1 MWRTIYVT
9 GDTANNDKG
18 FIMIKIFLVEDQAL
32 VRDAV
37 SALLS
42 LDFNIDV
49 IGQASNGQDA
59 FKAINDMA
67 EDALPDIILTD
78 IEMPNMNGIELSEL
92 IAKKYP
98 AIKMVIMTTFSRA
111 GYIRRS
117 LNAQVKGF
125 ILKEAPSDELINALK
140 KVMQGQKV
148 IDPELAINALD
159 DADPLT
165 NKERKA
171 LKLASDGL
179 KTSDIAKQLF
189 LSEGTVRNYLSDAI
203 AKLNATNRVDAAR
216 IAKQKGWL

>member
-1 MWRTIYVT
+1 
-9 GDTANNDKG
+9 
-18 FIMIKIFLVEDQAL
+18 MIRVYLVEDQAL

-37 SALLS
+37 AALLG
-42 LDFNIDV
+42 LDFNIEI

-59 FKAINDMA
+59 LNAI
-67 EDALPDIILTD
+67 EALDSDLHPDIILTD
-78 IEMPNMNGIELSEL
+78 IEMPTMNGIELSEK
-92 IAKKYP
+92 IAVKFP
-98 AIKMVIMTTFSRA
+98 TIKMVIMTTFSRA
-111 GYIRRS
+111 GYIRRA
-117 LNAQVKGF
+117 LTTGVKGF
-125 ILKEAPSDELINALK
+125 ILKEAPSEELINALK

-165 NKERKA
+165 DKERKA

-189 LSEGTVRNYLSDAI
+189 ISEGTTRNYLSDAI
-203 AKLNATNRVDAAR
+203 AKLNATNRIDAAR

>member
-1 MWRTIYVT
+1 
-9 GDTANNDKG
+9 
-18 FIMIKIFLVEDQAL
+18 MIKIFLVEDQAL

-49 IGQASNGQDA
+49 IGQASNGLDA
-59 FKAINDMA
+59 LNAINALD
-67 EDALPDIILTD
+67 EDAMPDIILTD
-78 IEMPNMNGIELSEL
+78 IEMPKMNGIELSEK
-92 IAKKYP
+92 IAMQFP
-98 AIKMVIMTTFSRA
+98 VIKMVIMTTFSRA

-117 LNAQVKGF
+117 LSAGVKGF

-165 NKERKA
+165 DKERKA

-179 KTSDIAKQLF
+179 KTSEIATQLF
-189 LSEGTVRNYLSDAI
+189 ISEGTTRNYLSDAI
-203 AKLNATNRVDAAR
+203 AKLNATNRIDAAR

>member
-1 MWRTIYVT
+1 
-9 GDTANNDKG
+9 
-18 FIMIKIFLVEDQAL
+18 MIKVYLVEDQAL

-37 SALLS
+37 GALLS
-42 LDFNIDV
+42 LDFNIEV

-59 FKAINDMA
+59 LNAIKALAD
-67 EDALPDIILTD
+67 EALPDIILTD
-78 IEMPNMNGIELSEL
+78 IEMPHMSGIELSEQ
-92 IAKKYP
+92 IAATFP
-98 AIKMVIMTTFSRA
+98 TIKMVIMTTFSRA

-117 LNAQVKGF
+117 LALGVKGF

-165 NKERKA
+165 DKERKA

-189 LSEGTVRNYLSDAI
+189 ISEGTTRNFLSDAI

>member
-1 MWRTIYVT
+1 
-9 GDTANNDKG
+9 
-18 FIMIKIFLVEDQAL
+18 MIRVYLVEDQAL

-37 SALLS
+37 AALLG
-42 LDFNIDV
+42 LDFNIEI

-59 FKAINDMA
+59 LNAI
-67 EDALPDIILTD
+67 EALDSDLHPDIILTD
-78 IEMPNMNGIELSEL
+78 IEMPTMNGIELSEK
-92 IAKKYP
+92 IATKFP

-111 GYIRRS
+111 GYIRRA
-117 LNAQVKGF
+117 LTAGVKGF
-125 ILKEAPSDELINALK
+125 ILKEAPSEELINALK

-165 NKERKA
+165 DKERKA

-189 LSEGTVRNYLSDAI
+189 ISEGTTRNYLSDAI
-203 AKLNATNRVDAAR
+203 AKLNATNRIDAAR

>member
-1 MWRTIYVT
+1 
-9 GDTANNDKG
+9 
-18 FIMIKIFLVEDQAL
+18 MIKVYLVEDQAL

-37 SALLS
+37 GALLS
-42 LDFNIDV
+42 LDFNIEV
-49 IGQASNGQDA
+49 IGQASSGQDA
-59 FKAINDMA
+59 LNAIKALAD
-67 EDALPDIILTD
+67 EALPDIILTD
-78 IEMPNMNGIELSEL
+78 IEMPHMSGIELSEQ
-92 IAKKYP
+92 IAATFP
-98 AIKMVIMTTFSRA
+98 TIKMVIMTTFSRA

-117 LNAQVKGF
+117 LALGVKGF

-165 NKERKA
+165 DKERKA

-189 LSEGTVRNYLSDAI
+189 ISEGTTRNYLSDAI

>member
-1 MWRTIYVT
+1 
-9 GDTANNDKG
+9 
-18 FIMIKIFLVEDQAL
+18 MIRVYLVEDQAL

-37 SALLS
+37 AALLG
-42 LDFNIDV
+42 LDFNIEI

-59 FKAINDMA
+59 LNAI
-67 EDALPDIILTD
+67 EALDSDLHPDIILTD
-78 IEMPNMNGIELSEL
+78 IEMPTMNGIELSEK
-92 IAKKYP
+92 IAAKFP

-111 GYIRRS
+111 GYIRRA
-117 LNAQVKGF
+117 LTAGVKGF
-125 ILKEAPSDELINALK
+125 ILKEAPSEELINALK

-165 NKERKA
+165 DKERKA

-189 LSEGTVRNYLSDAI
+189 ISEGTTRNYLSDAI
-203 AKLNATNRVDAAR
+203 AKLNATNRIDAAR

>member
-1 MWRTIYVT
+1 
-9 GDTANNDKG
+9 
-18 FIMIKIFLVEDQAL
+18 MIRVYLVEDQAL

-37 SALLS
+37 AALLG
-42 LDFNIDV
+42 LDFNIEI

-59 FKAINDMA
+59 LNAI
-67 EDALPDIILTD
+67 EALDSDLHPDIILTD
-78 IEMPNMNGIELSEL
+78 IEMPTMNGIELSEK
-92 IAKKYP
+92 IAAKFP

-111 GYIRRS
+111 GYIRRA
-117 LNAQVKGF
+117 LTAGVKGF
-125 ILKEAPSDELINALK
+125 ILKEAPSEELINALK

-165 NKERKA
+165 DKERKA

-179 KTSDIAKQLF
+179 KTSEIAKQLF
-189 LSEGTVRNYLSDAI
+189 ISEGTTRNYLSDAI
-203 AKLNATNRVDAAR
+203 AKLNATNRIDAAR

>member
-1 MWRTIYVT
+1 
-9 GDTANNDKG
+9 
-18 FIMIKIFLVEDQAL
+18 MIKVYLVEDQAL

-37 SALLS
+37 GALLS
-42 LDFNIDV
+42 LDFNIEV

-59 FKAINDMA
+59 LNAIKALAD
-67 EDALPDIILTD
+67 EALPDIILTD
-78 IEMPNMNGIELSEL
+78 IEMPHMSGIELSEQ
-92 IAKKYP
+92 IAATFP
-98 AIKMVIMTTFSRA
+98 TIKMVIMTTFSRA

-117 LNAQVKGF
+117 LALGVKGF

-165 NKERKA
+165 DKERKA

-189 LSEGTVRNYLSDAI
+189 ISEGTTRNYLSDAI

>member
-1 MWRTIYVT
+1 
-9 GDTANNDKG
+9 
-18 FIMIKIFLVEDQAL
+18 MIKVYLVEDQAL
-32 VRDAV
+32 VRDAIA
-37 SALLS
+37 ALLS
-42 LDFNIDV
+42 LDFNIEI

-59 FKAINDMA
+59 LNAI
-67 EDALPDIILTD
+67 EALDSDLHPDIILTD
-78 IEMPNMNGIELSEL
+78 IEMPTMNGIELSEK
-92 IAKKYP
+92 IATKFP

-111 GYIRRS
+111 GYIRRA
-117 LNAQVKGF
+117 LTAGVKGF
-125 ILKEAPSDELINALK
+125 ILKEAPSEELINALK

-165 NKERKA
+165 DKERKA

-189 LSEGTVRNYLSDAI
+189 ISEGTTRNYLSDAI
-203 AKLNATNRVDAAR
+203 AKLNATNRIDAAR

>member
-1 MWRTIYVT
+1 
-9 GDTANNDKG
+9 
-18 FIMIKIFLVEDQAL
+18 MIKIFLVEDQAL

-49 IGQASNGQDA
+49 IGQASNGLDA
-59 FKAINDMA
+59 LNAINGLD
-67 EDALPDIILTD
+67 EDAMPDIILTD
-78 IEMPNMNGIELSEL
+78 IEMPKMNGIELSEK
-92 IAKKYP
+92 IAMQFP

-117 LNAQVKGF
+117 LSAGVKGF

-165 NKERKA
+165 DKERKA

-179 KTSDIAKQLF
+179 KTSEIATQLF
-189 LSEGTVRNYLSDAI
+189 ISEGTTRNYLSDAI
-203 AKLNATNRVDAAR
+203 AKLNATNRIDAAR

>member
-1 MWRTIYVT
+1 
-9 GDTANNDKG
+9 
-18 FIMIKIFLVEDQAL
+18 MIRVYLVEDQAL

-37 SALLS
+37 AALLG
-42 LDFNIDV
+42 LDFNIEI

-59 FKAINDMA
+59 LKAI
-67 EDALPDIILTD
+67 EALDSDLHPDIILTD
-78 IEMPNMNGIELSEL
+78 IEMPTMNGIELSEK
-92 IAKKYP
+92 IAAKFP

-111 GYIRRS
+111 GYIRRA
-117 LNAQVKGF
+117 LTTGVKGF
-125 ILKEAPSDELINALK
+125 ILKEAPSEELINALK

-165 NKERKA
+165 DKERKA

-189 LSEGTVRNYLSDAI
+189 ISEGTTRNYLSDAI
-203 AKLNATNRVDAAR
+203 SKLNATNRIDAAR

>member
-1 MWRTIYVT
+1 
-9 GDTANNDKG
+9 
-18 FIMIKIFLVEDQAL
+18 MIRVYLVEDQAL

-37 SALLS
+37 AALLG
-42 LDFNIDV
+42 LDFNIEI

-59 FKAINDMA
+59 LNAI
-67 EDALPDIILTD
+67 EALDSDLHPDIILTD
-78 IEMPNMNGIELSEL
+78 IEMPTMNGIELSEK
-92 IAKKYP
+92 IAAKFP

-111 GYIRRS
+111 GYIRRA
-117 LNAQVKGF
+117 LTTGVKGF
-125 ILKEAPSDELINALK
+125 ILKEAPSEELINALK

-148 IDPELAINALD
+148 IAPELAINALD

-165 NKERKA
+165 DKERKA

-189 LSEGTVRNYLSDAI
+189 ISEGTTRNYLSDAI
-203 AKLNATNRVDAAR
+203 AKLNATNRIDAAR

>member
-1 MWRTIYVT
+1 
-9 GDTANNDKG
+9 
-18 FIMIKIFLVEDQAL
+18 MIKIFLVEDQAL

-42 LDFNIDV
+42 LDFNIEV
-49 IGQASNGQDA
+49 IGQASNGLDA
-59 FKAINDMA
+59 LNAINALD
-67 EDALPDIILTD
+67 EDAMPDIILTD
-78 IEMPNMNGIELSEL
+78 IEMPKMNGIELSEK
-92 IAKKYP
+92 IAMQFP

-117 LNAQVKGF
+117 LSAGVKGF

-165 NKERKA
+165 DKERKA

-179 KTSDIAKQLF
+179 KTSEIATQLF
-189 LSEGTVRNYLSDAI
+189 ISEGTTRNYLSDAI
-203 AKLNATNRVDAAR
+203 AKLNATNRIDAAR

>member
-1 MWRTIYVT
+1 
-9 GDTANNDKG
+9 
-18 FIMIKIFLVEDQAL
+18 MIKVYLVEDQAL

-49 IGQASNGQDA
+49 IGQASNGLDA
-59 FKAINDMA
+59 LNAINALD
-67 EDALPDIILTD
+67 EDAMPDIILTD
-78 IEMPNMNGIELSEL
+78 IEMPKMNGIELSEK
-92 IAKKYP
+92 IAMQFP

-117 LNAQVKGF
+117 LSAGVKGF

-165 NKERKA
+165 DKERKA

-179 KTSDIAKQLF
+179 KTSEIATQLF
-189 LSEGTVRNYLSDAI
+189 ISEGTTRNYLSDAI
-203 AKLNATNRVDAAR
+203 AKLNATNRIDAAR

>member
-1 MWRTIYVT
+1 
-9 GDTANNDKG
+9 
-18 FIMIKIFLVEDQAL
+18 MIKVYLVEDQAL

-37 SALLS
+37 GALLS
-42 LDFNIDV
+42 LDFNIEV

-59 FKAINDMA
+59 LNAIKALTD
-67 EDALPDIILTD
+67 EALPDIILTD
-78 IEMPNMNGIELSEL
+78 IEMPHMSGIELSEQ
-92 IAKKYP
+92 IAATFP
-98 AIKMVIMTTFSRA
+98 TIKMVIMTTFSRA

-117 LNAQVKGF
+117 LALGVKGF

-165 NKERKA
+165 DKERKA

-189 LSEGTVRNYLSDAI
+189 ISEGTTRNYLSDAI

>member
-1 MWRTIYVT
+1 
-9 GDTANNDKG
+9 
-18 FIMIKIFLVEDQAL
+18 MIKIFLVEDQAL

-49 IGQASNGQDA
+49 IGQASNGLDA
-59 FKAINDMA
+59 LNAIKALD
-67 EDALPDIILTD
+67 EDAIPDIILTD
-78 IEMPNMNGIELSEL
+78 IEMPSMNGIELSEKV
-92 IAKKYP
+92 AAQFP
-98 AIKMVIMTTFSRA
+98 AIKMVIMTTFSRS

-117 LNAQVKGF
+117 LSAGVKGF
-125 ILKEAPSDELINALK
+125 ILKEAPSDELITALK

-165 NKERKA
+165 DKERKA

-179 KTSDIAKQLF
+179 KTSEIATQLF
-189 LSEGTVRNYLSDAI
+189 ISEGTTRNYLSDAI
-203 AKLNATNRVDAAR
+203 AKLNATNRIDAAR

>member
-1 MWRTIYVT
+1 
-9 GDTANNDKG
+9 
-18 FIMIKIFLVEDQAL
+18 MIKVYLVEDQAL

-37 SALLS
+37 AALLS
-42 LDFNIDV
+42 LDFNIEV

-59 FKAINDMA
+59 LKAITNLTDDSM
-67 EDALPDIILTD
+67 PDIILTD
-78 IEMPNMNGIELSEL
+78 IEMPNMNGIELSEQ
-92 IAKKYP
+92 IAVKFP

-117 LNAQVKGF
+117 LSAGVKGF

-165 NKERKA
+165 DKERKA

-179 KTSDIAKQLF
+179 KTSEIAKQLF
-189 LSEGTVRNYLSDAI
+189 ISEGTTRNYLSDAI

-216 IAKQKGWL
+216 IARQKGWL

>member
-1 MWRTIYVT
+1 
-9 GDTANNDKG
+9 
-18 FIMIKIFLVEDQAL
+18 MIKIFLVEDQAL

-42 LDFNIDV
+42 LDFNIGV
-49 IGQASNGQDA
+49 IGQASNGLDA
-59 FKAINDMA
+59 LNAINA
-67 EDALPDIILTD
+67 LGEDAMPDIILTD
-78 IEMPNMNGIELSEL
+78 IEMPKMNGIELSEK
-92 IAKKYP
+92 IAMQFP

-117 LNAQVKGF
+117 LSAGVKGF

-165 NKERKA
+165 DKERKA

-179 KTSDIAKQLF
+179 KTSEIATQLF
-189 LSEGTVRNYLSDAI
+189 ISEGTTRNYLSDAI
-203 AKLNATNRVDAAR
+203 AKLNATNRIDAAR

>member
-1 MWRTIYVT
+1 
-9 GDTANNDKG
+9 
-18 FIMIKIFLVEDQAL
+18 MIKVYLVEDQAL

-37 SALLS
+37 GALLS
-42 LDFNIDV
+42 LDFNIEV

-59 FKAINDMA
+59 LNAIKALPD
-67 EDALPDIILTD
+67 EALPDIILTD
-78 IEMPNMNGIELSEL
+78 IEMPHMSGIELSEQ
-92 IAKKYP
+92 IAATFP
-98 AIKMVIMTTFSRA
+98 TIKMVIMTTFSRA

-117 LNAQVKGF
+117 LALGVKGF

-165 NKERKA
+165 DKERKA

-179 KTSDIAKQLF
+179 KTSEIAKQLF
-189 LSEGTVRNYLSDAI
+189 ISEGTTRNYLSDAI